1 MVFGNILKVCEQYYD
16 ELIRKVILQGD
27 SGGSLVCKNS
37 FGQDELV
44 GILSGAAGC
53 GNFTMFFA
61 NVYLLLRFIEDQI
74 HSFTNRT
81 DITQTTL
88 GNKMSFAHSTIYHT
102 PILMNA
108 LSVLSLLLIL

>member
-1 MVFGNILKVCEQYYD
+1 M
-16 ELIRKVILQGD
+16 QGD

-81 DITQTTL
+81 DITQTYSSWEQ
-88 GNKMSFAHSTIYHT
+88 NEFCSFHNLPYADSDECIVCVITVINS
-102 PILMNA
+102 IK
-108 LSVLSLLLIL
+108 